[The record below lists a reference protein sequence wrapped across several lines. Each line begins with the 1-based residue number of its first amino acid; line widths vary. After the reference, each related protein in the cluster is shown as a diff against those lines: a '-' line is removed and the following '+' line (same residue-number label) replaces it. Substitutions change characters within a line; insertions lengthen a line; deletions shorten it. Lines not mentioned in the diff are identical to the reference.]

1 MSLAD
6 PKLVSRNHIRGFCF
20 DPQIRR
26 RYFIPCPLR
35 LFQALHDT
43 TECAQIIYRAQDR
56 PSAADVYTREWILSD
71 VLRFQPDEGAEV
83 IRETYYVNK
92 AM

>member
-1 MSLAD
+1 M
-6 PKLVSRNHIRGFCF
+6 
-20 DPQIRR
+20 
-26 RYFIPCPLR
+26 
-35 LFQALHDT
+35 
-43 TECAQIIYRAQDR
+43 ECAQNIYRAQDR

-71 VLRFQPDEGAEV
+71 VLRFQPDEGTEV